1 MPHFLSGIKARDKSG
16 ATSRQFQKDS
26 KIYKAIKNIDF
37 ARCKVTAVTTN
48 GAWKNLCLQFVRDFR
63 GFEKVGEESKEVFSN
78 WVTLSKKLEL
88 DLQEDNSLNSLLC
101 TRGAY

>member
-48 GAWKNLCLQFVRDFR
+48 GV
-63 GFEKVGEESKEVFSN
+63 
-78 WVTLSKKLEL
+78 
-88 DLQEDNSLNSLLC
+88 
-101 TRGAY
+101 